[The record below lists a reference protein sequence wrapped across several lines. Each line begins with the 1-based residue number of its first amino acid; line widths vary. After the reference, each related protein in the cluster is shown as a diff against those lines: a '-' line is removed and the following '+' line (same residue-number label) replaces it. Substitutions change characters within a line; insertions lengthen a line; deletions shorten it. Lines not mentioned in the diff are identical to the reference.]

1 MRKNFEYTQSEL
13 NELVIKHKQLN
24 DKHNNMKD

>member
-1 MRKNFEYTQSEL
+1 MRTNLGYTQSEL
-13 NELVIKHKQLN
+13 NETVIKHKQLN